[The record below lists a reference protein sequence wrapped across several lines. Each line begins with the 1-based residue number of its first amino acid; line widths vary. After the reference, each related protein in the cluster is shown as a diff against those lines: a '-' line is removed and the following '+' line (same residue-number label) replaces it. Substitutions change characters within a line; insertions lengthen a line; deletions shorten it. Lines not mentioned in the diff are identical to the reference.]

1 MEMEWAACARH
12 DRPLAVMVVDL
23 DDFKDVNDLHG
34 HDVGDMVL
42 RQLADALRNVLRAQD
57 VICRMGG
64 DEFLVICP
72 DSDLPAAIACAERLR
87 AAADELM
94 VETGGTGLHVSV
106 SVGVATR
113 DASISSM
120 AELVKLADRAA
131 FLAKG
136 RGRNCVVTSQFR
148 SPPV

>member
-1 MEMEWAACARH
+1 M
-12 DRPLAVMVVDL
+12 
-23 DDFKDVNDLHG
+23 HG
-34 HDVGDMVL
+34 HDIGDMVL
-42 RQLADALRNVLRAQD
+42 RQLADALRKVLRAQD
-57 VICRMGG
+57 VVCRTGG

-106 SVGVATR
+106 SVGVATY
-113 DASISSM
+113 DPSLTTM
-120 AELVKLADRAA
+120 AELIKLADRAA

-136 RGRNCVVTSQFR
+136 QGRNRVVASQ
-148 SPPV
+148 